1 MSMIEANNPEIDV
14 DELME
19 KVREEV
25 AKRNTKPFTKENVNR
40 QPTLGINPLLAHQ
53 IQAFLNNAESKSQV
67 RTEFPEKLNRFPF
80 TLSRRLQKFILRLYA
95 FLFKEQRAVNFSLIQ
110 ALRESFAL
118 NQQLSEQMA
127 ALQSQLKLMDKRY
140 EKNYIDIKN
149 DLAQQQQLIN
159 FLLDLDEVKDQL
171 PAILKSEQLQRQ
183 SLINQNTRL
192 VDTFYLALEDKF
204 RGSREEIIERLKV
217 YLPRIAQ
224 AKNDTKNLL
233 ILDLGCGRGE
243 WLELLRDEGYVARGL
258 DINQL
263 MLDQCKTGGLDVIEA
278 DALTYLKSQP
288 DASLGAVTGFHL
300 IEHLPFP
307 VLINLIEESVR
318 VLQPRGLVIF
328 ETPNP
333 QNALVGMHNFY
344 IDPSHLNPLPSA
356 LVKFMLEHSGF
367 DQVEIIN
374 LHPYDESFKLSGSP
388 VAERFNEY
396 FYGSQDYAVI
406 GYKP

>member
-25 AKRNTKPFTKENVNR
+25 AKRQTQPFTKENVNR
-40 QPTLGINPLLAHQ
+40 QPTIGINPLVAHQ

-80 TLSRRLQKFILRLYA
+80 TLSKRLQKFVLRLYA
-95 FLFKEQRAVNFSLIQ
+95 FLFKEQRAVNLSLIQ

-118 NQQLSEQMA
+118 NQQLSEQIA
-127 ALQSQLKLMDKRY
+127 ALQSQLKLMDERY
-140 EKNYIDIKN
+140 IKNHIDITN
-149 DLAQQQQLIN
+149 NLAQQQQLIDYILDDIKVKLPEN
-159 FLLDLDEVKDQL
+159 F
-171 PAILKSEQLQRQ
+171 KSEQLQRQ
-183 SLINQNTRL
+183 SLINQNTIL
-192 VDTFYLALEDKF
+192 VDTFYIALEDKF

-217 YLPRIAQ
+217 YLPRIEQAQ
-224 AKNDTKNLL
+224 IDTQNVP

-243 WLELLRDEGYVARGL
+243 WLELLRDQGYVTRGL

-263 MLDQCKTGGLDVIEA
+263 MLDQCKTRGLDVIEA

-307 VLINLIEESVR
+307 VLINLIEESFR
-318 VLQPRGLVIF
+318 VLQPGGLVIF

-333 QNALVGMHNFY
+333 QNVLVGTHNFY
-344 IDPSHLNPLPSA
+344 IDPSHLKPLPSA
-356 LVKFMLEHSGF
+356 LVKLMLEHSGL
-367 DQVEIIN
+367 QPVEIIN

>member
-1 MSMIEANNPEIDV
+1 MIEANNPEINV

-25 AKRNTKPFTKENVNR
+25 AKRQTKLFSKENVNR
-40 QPTLGINPLLAHQ
+40 QPSIGINPLLAHQ

-67 RTEFPEKLNRFPF
+67 RTEFPEKLNCFPF
-80 TLSRRLQKFILRLYA
+80 TLSRRLQKFVLRLYA

-110 ALRESFAL
+110 ALRESFTL
-118 NQQLSEQMA
+118 NQQLSEQIA
-127 ALQSQLKLMDKRY
+127 ALQAQLQLIDERY
-140 EKNYIDIKN
+140 IKNHIDIKN

-159 FLLDLDEVKDQL
+159 CILDKGKQGKYRLSEL
-171 PAILKSEQLQRQ
+171 LKSEQLQ
-183 SLINQNTRL
+183 SFINEEKRL
-192 VDTFYLALEDKF
+192 VDSFYVALEDKF
-204 RGSREEIIERLKV
+204 RGSREEILERLKV
-217 YLPRIAQ
+217 YLPRIEQ
-224 AKNDTKNLL
+224 AKIGTQNLP

-243 WLELLRDEGYVARGL
+243 WLELLRDTGYVARGL
-258 DINQL
+258 DINQV
-263 MLDQCKTGGLDVIEA
+263 MLYQCKTKGLNVIEA

-307 VLINLIEESVR
+307 VLINLIEENVR
-318 VLQPRGLVIF
+318 VLQSGGLVIF

-333 QNALVGMHNFY
+333 QNALVGTHNFY
-344 IDPSHLNPLPSA
+344 IDPSHLKPLPSA

-367 DQVEIIN
+367 EQVDIIN

-396 FYGSQDYAVI
+396 FYGAQDYAVI

>member
-1 MSMIEANNPEIDV
+1 MIEANNPEIDV
-14 DELME
+14 DDLME

-25 AKRNTKPFTKENVNR
+25 AKRQTKPFTKENANR
-40 QPTLGINPLLAHQ
+40 QPSIGINPLLAHQ

-80 TLSRRLQKFILRLYA
+80 TLSRRFQKFVLRLYA

-118 NQQLSEQMA
+118 NQQLSEQIA
-127 ALQSQLKLMDKRY
+127 DLQSQLKSIDERY
-140 EKNYIDIKN
+140 VKNHIDIKN
-149 DLAQQQQLIN
+149 DLAQQQQLVDCI
-159 FLLDLDEVKDQL
+159 LDEVKCRL
-171 PAILKSEQLQRQ
+171 PELLKSEQLQK
-183 SLINQNTRL
+183 LINQNTGL
-192 VDTFYLALEDKF
+192 VDAFYVALEDKF

-224 AKNDTKNLL
+224 AEIGIKNLP

-263 MLDQCKTGGLDVIEA
+263 MLDQCNTKYLDVIEA

-300 IEHLPFP
+300 IEHLPFS

-318 VLQPRGLVIF
+318 VLKQGGLVIF

-333 QNALVGMHNFY
+333 QNALVGTHNFY
-344 IDPSHLNPLPSA
+344 IDPSHLKPLPSA

-367 DQVEIIN
+367 EQVEIIN

>member
-14 DELME
+14 DKLME

-25 AKRNTKPFTKENVNR
+25 AKRSTKLFRKENVNR
-40 QPTLGINPLLAHQ
+40 QLTLGINPLLAHQ

-80 TLSRRLQKFILRLYA
+80 TLSRRLQKFVLRLYA

-118 NQQLSEQMA
+118 NQQLSEQIA
-127 ALQSQLKLMDKRY
+127 ALQSQLKLMDERY
-140 EKNYIDIKN
+140 DRNHINIKN

-159 FLLDLDEVKDQL
+159 FLLDEVKDKL
-171 PAILKSEQLQRQ
+171 PEILKSEQLQRQ

-192 VDTFYLALEDKF
+192 FDMFYVALEDKF

-224 AKNDTKNLL
+224 AKIGTQNLP
-233 ILDLGCGRGE
+233 ILDIGCGRGE
-243 WLELLRDEGYVARGL
+243 WLELLRDGGYVARGL

-318 VLQPRGLVIF
+318 VLQPGGVVIF

-333 QNALVGMHNFY
+333 QNALVGTHNFY
-344 IDPSHLNPLPSA
+344 IDPSHLKPLPSV
-356 LVKFMLEHSGF
+356 LVKFILEHSGLQ
-367 DQVEIIN
+367 QVEIIN
-374 LHPYDESFKLSGSP
+374 LHPYDESFKLTGSP

-396 FYGSQDYAVI
+396 FYGSQDYGVI
-406 GYKP
+406 GYK